1 MSEDRPVQCA
11 NWSNYLSK
19 AAYLE
24 QVMIQHPDLEWWWID
39 DEVQSSAQEIQAR
52 QLPAHR
58 CIHVCPDGPGELV
71 VLKDIMQSRLVP
83 ATTFENVQT
92 RRA

>member
-1 MSEDRPVQCA
+1 MVSGIRSRTINQYSCLTP
-11 NWSNYLSK
+11 YHIL
-19 AAYLE
+19 
-24 QVMIQHPDLEWWWID
+24 
-39 DEVQSSAQEIQAR
+39 IQAR